1 MLISAKA
8 ASAAERT
15 NHMFTCAICHFATE
29 LDDVVALTTPG
40 HCICLRCF
48 HRETESTL
56 PMPKELR
63 RQVIAVL
70 EAQEPSRGESVSL

>member
-1 MLISAKA
+1 MLVLTKA

-15 NHMFTCAICHFATE
+15 NHMYTCAICHFATE

-48 HRETESTL
+48 HRETESSL
-56 PMPKELR
+56 PMPKSLR
-63 RQVIAVL
+63 RQVIATL
-70 EAQEPSRGESVSL
+70 EALEAPRGESLSW

>member
-1 MLISAKA
+1 MY
-8 ASAAERT
+8 
-15 NHMFTCAICHFATE
+15 TCAICHFATE

-40 HCICLRCF
+40 HCICLRCY

-63 RQVIAVL
+63 RQVIAALATL
-70 EAQEPSRGESVSL
+70 ETAGEPNNW